1 MKKAKKLAALLL
13 ALAMASSAA
22 ACSDSTGSS
31 SNADA
36 GASSAAAQTDGE
48 ESAGGEES
56 QEPATK
62 LTLFVDESWW
72 PYDTWE
78 GTIPE
83 EFNKRVNVE
92 IEVTR
97 AADDNQLPMMVASG
111 DMTDLVCSYRYQYM
125 AKDEVSYAFDTLHE
139 EYPDVDF
146 PVDPVREFVN
156 QAGDGHYYTIGVDFS
171 PESEVKKY
179 DKYEVQSTGFM
190 YRTDI
195 AEELGITFE
204 TLEDLDEA
212 FAKVQSAYPDMV
224 ATSFDNIHQ
233 FGWLRTQLGLP
244 TGGYYEKDDGML
256 GWYLEAPGQ
265 LDYYKKVNEW
275 YRKGYILPDN
285 FAYQSEDDSKQ
296 LLISGKTFSLFSY
309 DSHADTYSA
318 EAKAN
323 GMDYTFQPQI
333 KPIGENAKVVM
344 TTAGG
349 GRGVYITKSCQNVKK
364 AYETVAYMYGDEGRH
379 LLLWGIEG
387 EDYTLNDD
395 GYPVFNYDFQGDNS
409 VLQPRGL
416 KYWGWLCCDEI
427 GMAIADV
434 TSNSL
439 TAQVRLETAKI
450 AERIPVIGMIRF
462 ETDSEESVISSK
474 LAEMI
479 KSEEINVYM
488 AESEEACEAAFNA
501 MIEKANSIG
510 MQTLV
515 DYGNAQ
521 YPELAA
527 QYAEI
532 IGEAE

>member
-1 MKKAKKLAALLL
+1 MKNARKLAALLL
-13 ALAMASSAA
+13 ALTMAASAA
-22 ACSDSTGSS
+22 ACSSPAESASS
-31 SNADA
+31 QDA
-36 GASSAAAQTDGE
+36 GETQSAAEGGDSAGEDGE
-48 ESAGGEES
+48 SG
-56 QEPATK
+56 EPATK

-78 GTIPE
+78 GAVPE
-83 EFNKRVNVE
+83 EFNKRANVE

-97 AADDNQLPMMVASG
+97 AADDNQLPLMVASG

-125 AKDEVSYAFDTLHE
+125 AKDEISYALDTLHE

-146 PVDPVREFVN
+146 PVDPVRVFVN
-156 QAGDGHYYTIGVDFS
+156 TASDGHYYTIGCGFS
-171 PESEVKKY
+171 PESELEGY
-179 DKYEVQSTGFM
+179 DQFEVEGAGFI
-190 YRTDI
+190 YRSDI

-212 FAKVQSAYPDMV
+212 FATIQSTYPEMV
-224 ATSFDNIHQ
+224 ATSFNCIHQ
-233 FGWLRTQLGLP
+233 FGWLRTMMGLP
-244 TGGYYEKDDGML
+244 TGSYYEKDDGTL
-256 GWYLEAPGQ
+256 GWYLEADGQ

-296 LLISGKTFSLFSY
+296 LMLSGQAFSTFSY
-309 DSHADTYSA
+309 DNHADNYNT
-318 EAKAN
+318 EAQAN
-323 GMDYTFQPQI
+323 GIDYTFQLQI
-333 KPIGENAKVVM
+333 DPVGDQAKRVI

-349 GRGVYITKSCQNVKK
+349 GRGVYITKSCQNVEK
-364 AYETVAYMYGDEGRH
+364 AYATVAYMYGEEGMK
-379 LLLWGIEG
+379 LLMWGIEG
-387 EDYTLNDD
+387 EDYTLNEDN
-395 GYPVFNYDFQGDNS
+395 YPVFNYNFQGDNS

-416 KYWGWLCCDEI
+416 KYWGWLVHNEVVT
-427 GMAIADV
+427 GIADV
-434 TSNSL
+434 TSNSM
-439 TAQVRLETAKI
+439 TAQGRIAAATV
-450 AERIPVIGMIRF
+450 AERNPVIGMIRF
-462 ETDSEESVISSK
+462 ETDSEESVISAK
-474 LAEMI
+474 LTEML

-527 QYAEI
+527 QYDALLAAE
-532 IGEAE
+532 